1 MVYFNS
7 IVFFIWLRKPYTKV
21 LIFALL
27 VTKPRLPVALHV
39 PCMKSGGKMSGK
51 WKVERKVNRRRGS
64 YGSSAQAVA
73 ALVGL
78 CWPKN
83 LICRMPISAITFVT
97 LLLSH
102 LLAVGGVLCF
112 GLSVSEIA
120 PPANE
125 NNRSTTAEILWYI
138 YIYKKRKRKIY
149 IF

>member
-1 MVYFNS
+1 
-7 IVFFIWLRKPYTKV
+7 
-21 LIFALL
+21 
-27 VTKPRLPVALHV
+27 
-39 PCMKSGGKMSGK
+39 
-51 WKVERKVNRRRGS
+51 
-64 YGSSAQAVA
+64 
-73 ALVGL
+73 
-78 CWPKN
+78 
-83 LICRMPISAITFVT
+83 MPISAITFVT

-112 GLSVSEIA
+112 VLSVSEIA